1 MRSILSAAA
10 AILLVS
16 TGSVA
21 FAQPAVPAGLHVD
34 RVVMLMRHGVR
45 PPTKSPPMPA
55 GTAAE
60 AWPEWPVKPGY
71 LTPHGADAL
80 RLLAAADRAA
90 FIADGV
96 LPRTGCGTM
105 RIIADSDQRTI
116 ATAQTWGT
124 AIAPGC
130 ALDLAHRPQDVADPI
145 FSPIDEGAV
154 PFDAAAARAAVL
166 DDIGPA
172 GIAGEEHRLRPVLAR
187 LDAILCGAARTA
199 CGITR
204 ETSTLAPIKA
214 GARPKLAGALDRAS
228 TVAQILLLEY
238 ADGKPMREVG
248 WGRATAA
255 DIARASELHAVEF
268 RLLARPQYVAARGL
282 SGIGELMRQAIGDPR
297 KDAPTITMLSGHD
310 TNVANLGS
318 LLDLHWRV
326 PGLAA
331 DDPSPGGAI
340 VLERLADQQG
350 KLYVRAVYRS
360 QTLDQIRNL
369 TALGGVAKLY
379 RSVMPIVGCSAR
391 GIRGLCTLAA
401 FETLMKERLVGQV
414 G

>member
-10 AILLVS
+10 LILLAS
-16 TGSVA
+16 TGAAAVA
-21 FAQPAVPAGLHVD
+21 QTAVPAGLHVD

-55 GTAAE
+55 GTAAQ

-80 RLLAAADRAA
+80 RLLANADRAG

-96 LPRTGCGTM
+96 LPRTGCGTV

-116 ATAQTWGT
+116 ATAQSWGA

-130 ALDLAHRPQDVADPI
+130 TPDIVHRPQDVADPV

-154 PFDAAAARAAVL
+154 PFDAAQARAAVL

-172 GIAGEEHRLRPVLAR
+172 GIAGEERRLRPVLAR
-187 LDAILCGAARTA
+187 LDAILCGAAKSA
-199 CGITR
+199 CGVAR
-204 ETSTLAPIKA
+204 EPSTLAPLKS

-255 DIARASELHAVEF
+255 DIGRGSELHALEF
-268 RLLARPQYVAARGL
+268 RLVARPQYVAARGL
-282 SGIGELMRQAIGDPR
+282 SGIGALMRQAISDPR
-297 KDAPTITMLSGHD
+297 KDAPAVTMLSGHD
-310 TNVANLGS
+310 TNIANLGG

-340 VLERLADQQG
+340 LFERLADQQG

-369 TALGGVAKLY
+369 TVLGGAAKPY
-379 RSVMPIVGCSAR
+379 RTVMPIVGCSTR

-401 FETLMKERLVGQV
+401 FEALMTERLVGQV